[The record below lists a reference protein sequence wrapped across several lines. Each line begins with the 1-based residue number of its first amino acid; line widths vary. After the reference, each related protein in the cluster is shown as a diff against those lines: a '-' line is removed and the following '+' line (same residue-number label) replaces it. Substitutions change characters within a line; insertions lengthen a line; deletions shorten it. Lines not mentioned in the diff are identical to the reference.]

1 MRIVLV
7 SSGQVARGF
16 AADLSGEYDVTVVH
30 DGDEGRAELQKLDVE
45 ILDGQGNDVELLRTA
60 GAAEADFIIA
70 CSRSDEMNILACLTA
85 RRLGKAQT
93 ICFVEKQEYV
103 RTFATTIRTRC
114 PDIF

>member
-16 AADLSGEYDVTVVH
+16 AADLSGEYDVIVLH

-45 ILDGQGNDVELLRTA
+45 VLDGQGNDVEVLRSA

-70 CSRSDEMNILACLTA
+70 CTRSDEMNILACLTA

-93 ICFVEKQEYV
+93 ICFVE
-103 RTFATTIRTRC
+103 
-114 PDIF
+114 